1 MSVDQ
6 LTAQAWLTMHAPD
19 DEEDEAADDVVAPLE
34 VELDAPVCAQPPATQ
49 SPSLKACVS
58 MEEHPAAR
66 LIAPTRT
73 RPPSTNKR
81 FLRRARSI
89 CEGVVMKAGVPF

>member
-6 LTAQAWLTMHAPD
+6 LTEQAWLTMQAPD
-19 DEEDEAADDVVAPLE
+19 DEEEEAADDDVPAPL
-34 VELDAPVCAQPPATQ
+34 ELDAPVCVQPPATQ
-49 SPSLKACVS
+49 SPSLKAWDS
-58 MEEHPAAR
+58 IEEHPAAR

-73 RPPSTNKR
+73 SPPSKSNR

-89 CEGVVMKAGVPF
+89 CEGVVMTAGVPF